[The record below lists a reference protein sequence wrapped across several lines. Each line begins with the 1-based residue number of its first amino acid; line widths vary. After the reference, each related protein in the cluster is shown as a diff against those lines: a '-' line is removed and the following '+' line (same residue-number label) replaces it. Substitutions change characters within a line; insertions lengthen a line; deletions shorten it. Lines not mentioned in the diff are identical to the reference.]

1 MKKIIIITL
10 MIVLMSACSFQK
22 NTKTNLKE
30 LVLAKETQHAV
41 IYVRKTDQD
50 INDMVEII
58 SNEFDAQ
65 FKRLNN
71 LFQVSS
77 PQKAVIHIYT
87 DKDQFQEMIGR
98 DTEGTYDARD
108 KIIKVYTPND
118 LSRIDV
124 RNEYT
129 DQIVHEYVHAIIQQ
143 INQEIGDV
151 KWLDEG
157 TAYYASNQ
165 LETEIKSRKY
175 VIALVPD
182 LSEFLES
189 DTYFD
194 KAGGHAYYFSGL
206 IVQFIYEKYGEDKF
220 NQIIREPKEME
231 NILNKSIEDLY
242 IEWKEYVNTLY
253 K

>member
-10 MIVLMSACSFQK
+10 MVVLMSACSFQK

-65 FKRLNN
+65 YKRLNN

-165 LETEIKSRKY
+165 LEAEIKSRKY